1 MTRHENRVGEETKF
15 DVLVQSE
22 LFSLFILAEAEAL
35 HHTVLLNVFSAL
47 KGTHFYIL
55 FTSQS
60 TIFQSCW
67 GVFLG

>member
-22 LFSLFILAEAEAL
+22 LFSLFVLAEAL
-35 HHTVLLNVFSAL
+35 PHTVLLSVFSAL
-47 KGTHFYIL
+47 KGTHFIL

-60 TIFQSCW
+60 TFFQSCW